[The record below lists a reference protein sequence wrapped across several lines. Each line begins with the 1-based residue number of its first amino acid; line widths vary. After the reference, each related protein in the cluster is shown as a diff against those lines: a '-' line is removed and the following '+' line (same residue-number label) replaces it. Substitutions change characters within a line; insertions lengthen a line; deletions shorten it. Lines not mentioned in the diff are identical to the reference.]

1 MIVTRFQGALLIA
14 VSLVSAAACW
24 FAFAT
29 WLSTDLDLYR
39 EYTSAAPCPDGVAPR
54 RSERCL
60 RTVSFTVEG
69 TRVKKGRNPEYRAAL
84 SGTPYWDGVVVFG
97 DPGPLLEELAPGDR
111 VTGTVWRGAVMTI
124 GKGSVRQSTADEPRD
139 EPQMA
144 AALGTGAGLL
154 AVLGLVFGT
163 ARLLRPD
170 HHERFA
176 WRPYGKR
183 LLLITVIVCF
193 VVGLLGV
200 WSGIPWWLVPGL
212 AVLLVAGGVKLVYG
226 WDEQQGDNR
235 RTDVS

>member
-29 WLSTDLDLYR
+29 WLRTDLDLYR
-39 EYTSAAPCPDGVAPR
+39 EYTAAAPCPDRAASR
-54 RSERCL
+54 RSEDCL

-69 TRVKKGRNPEYRAAL
+69 TRVKKGRHPEYRAAL
-84 SGTPYWDGVVVFG
+84 SGTPFWDGVVDFG
-97 DPGPLLEELAPGDR
+97 DRDPLLVELVPGDR

-124 GKGSVRQSTADEPRD
+124 GKDGVRQSTAAEPRD

-163 ARLLRPD
+163 ARLLRPGR
-170 HHERFA
+170 HERFV

-183 LLLITVIVCF
+183 LLIITGIVCF

-226 WDEQQGDNR
+226 WEDHTGDVR
-235 RTDVS
+235 RTGVS